1 MATQVT
7 LKAERRSESGKGTAR
22 KLRASGKLPAV
33 VYGADFETLS
43 LTLDTHETVQ
53 LFHSISV
60 DNTLIQLKV
69 EGESKPLPTLIR
81 DIQTHPFRDDILHV
95 DFYRVQTGVTVELE
109 VPLSL
114 VGTPAGVR
122 DQGGVLDQV
131 FYELP
136 VACIPSA
143 IPEELELD
151 VSALEIGD
159 SLSVADLSIP
169 DGVEVL
175 LDEDRTLVAV
185 GAPTTL
191 ASQDEDEDEDADA
204 EPEVIGQAD
213 VDEDEGETPE
223 A

>member
-1 MATQVT
+1 MATQVK
-7 LKAERRSESGKGTAR
+7 LKAERRSDGGKGTAR

-43 LTLDTHETVQ
+43 LTIDAHEAVQ

-60 DNTLIQLKV
+60 DNTLIQLVV
-69 EGESKPLPTLIR
+69 EGESTPLPTLVR
-81 DIQTHPFRDDILHV
+81 EIQTHPFRDLILHV
-95 DFYRVQTGVTVELE
+95 DFYRVQSGVTVELE
-109 VPLSL
+109 VPLHL

-131 FYELP
+131 FHELP

-143 IPEELELD
+143 IPESFELD

-159 SLSVADLSIP
+159 SLSVSDLDVP
-169 DGVEVL
+169 DGVEIL
-175 LDEDRTLVAV
+175 LDLDRTLTAV

-191 ASQDEDEDEDADA
+191 ASQDEDDEEDEDA
-204 EPEVIGQAD
+204 EPEVIGQ
-213 VDEDEGETPE
+213 VTDEDETPE
-223 A
+223 S

>member
-43 LTLDTHETVQ
+43 LVIDGHEAVQ

-60 DNTLIQLKV
+60 DNTLIQLEV
-69 EGESKPLPTLIR
+69 EGESKPLPTLVR
-81 DIQTHPFRDDILHV
+81 EIQTHPFRDDILHV

-109 VPLSL
+109 VPLVL
-114 VGTPAGVR
+114 VGTPEGVR

-143 IPEELELD
+143 IPESLELD
-151 VSALEIGD
+151 VSELEIGD
-159 SLSVADLSIP
+159 SLAVSDLDIP
-169 DGVEVL
+169 EGVEVL
-175 LDEDRTLVAV
+175 LESDRTLTAV

-191 ASQDEDEDEDADA
+191 ASQDEDEDDDADA
-204 EPEVIGQAD
+204 EPEVIGQ
-213 VDEDEGETPE
+213 VLEEDEDEAPE